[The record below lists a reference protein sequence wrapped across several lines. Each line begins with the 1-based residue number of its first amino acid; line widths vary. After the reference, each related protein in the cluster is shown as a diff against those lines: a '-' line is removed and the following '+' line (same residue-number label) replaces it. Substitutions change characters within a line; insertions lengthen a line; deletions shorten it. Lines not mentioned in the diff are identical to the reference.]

1 MQTRK
6 QYLSAI
12 KLKSSATR
20 LAFIIIATFALQGC
34 LPEAS
39 GSKLK
44 KLSGATIYKDN
55 QKGCGESYFVFS
67 TGNSC
72 VASCE
77 DYEGTHVGSS
87 SEVETIKKDAKEEIL
102 TIITNSKGVCVDDVE
117 VIKRPTNAFSIN
129 ANTCTCRNGKSDVVN
144 DCDSFCAT
152 KPNNANS
159 IVYLD
164 TTPGS
169 EVLLNDKLKTLYNW
183 CKVQLEDGLDA
194 PECFL
199 KLWDGST
206 EQYVPLTLSVNS
218 NKATANI
225 STITSI
231 NKAYVASI
239 VESKSGATTSEFQIY
254 RKQQT
259 SSTPVLGNLKTTPIS
274 QYSCLTFGGTYADG
288 VFNRNSEVRLF
299 YYYPSNETPAPLPPY
314 PTNVARNVICH
325 DENTHPG
332 NDSAEYPR
340 FENIPIQFSIWD
352 KTDPR
357 FVSDSTQNGKLTI
370 DKLIDERV
378 AEESSGSTTGQGSL
392 FFQIS
397 YFNRPTVQGTTQT
410 AVPLGFM
417 MVPFVESD
425 GKAYCPNQTHF
436 DGNQLIFNILKEFI
450 PETEA
455 LYIAEKEAEII
466 QNGTTNQTI
475 YGNMFIPESK
485 ILNVAFYIENGLK
498 IKASAANMA
507 SKTIHFYWPIDER
520 EDPLV
525 QGSRKLYTI
534 RSFDT
539 LQGQIPTGVPTSIR
553 PNDKRIGC
561 VPKSN

>member
-1 MQTRK
+1 MEKKRQNTIFSMINSI
-6 QYLSAI
+6 LS
-12 KLKSSATR
+12 R
-20 LAFIIIATFALQGC
+20 WAFVVIASLFLQGC
-34 LPEAS
+34 LPDAG

-44 KLSGATIYKDN
+44 KLAGANIYKDN
-55 QKGCGESYFVFS
+55 QKGCGENYFVFS

-72 VASCE
+72 VESCE
-77 DYEGTHVGSS
+77 DYEGTHIGSTT
-87 SEVETIKKDAKEEIL
+87 EVEELKKDATEDIL

-117 VIKRPTNAFSIN
+117 VIKRPTNAFTIN
-129 ANTCTCRNGKSDVVN
+129 PSTCTCRNGKSDVVN
-144 DCDSFCAT
+144 DCDAFCSA

-169 EVLLNDKLKTLYNW
+169 EVLLNDKLKNLYNW

-199 KLWDGST
+199 KLWDGSS
-206 EQYVPLTLSVNS
+206 EQFVPLTLSVNS
-218 NKATANI
+218 NKASANI
-225 STITSI
+225 STVTTF

-239 VESKSGATTSEFQIY
+239 VESKSGATTGEFQIY

-259 SSTPVLGNLKTTPIS
+259 SSTPVQGILKTTPIS
-274 QYSCLTFGGTYADG
+274 QYTCLTYGGTFSNG
-288 VFNRNSEVRLF
+288 VFNRTTEVRLF

-314 PTNVARNVICH
+314 PTNVARNVVCH

-332 NDSAEYPR
+332 NDSAEYQR
-340 FENIPIQFSIWD
+340 LENIPIQFSFWD

-357 FVSDSTQNGKLTI
+357 FVSDSAQNGKLAI
-370 DKLIDERV
+370 DKLVEERY
-378 AEESSGSTTGQGSL
+378 AEESGGKTISSGL
-392 FFQIS
+392 FSQIS
-397 YFNRPTVQGTTQT
+397 YFNRPSVLGTTQT

-417 MVPFVESD
+417 MIPFVEAN
-425 GKAYCPNQTHF
+425 GNAYCPKQSHF
-436 DGNQLIFNILKEFI
+436 DGDDLLFNILKEFI

-466 QNGTTNQTI
+466 QNGENTQTI

-485 ILNVAFYIENGLK
+485 VIPVAFYIENGLK
-498 IKASAANMA
+498 IKATTNNMA
-507 SKTIHFYWPIDER
+507 SKTIHFYWPIDSR
-520 EDPLV
+520 EDPLF
-525 QGSRKLYTI
+525 QGNRKLYTI
-534 RSFDT
+534 RTFDT
-539 LQGQIPTGVPTSIR
+539 LQGQIPTGISTGIR